1 MKNYIFFSNKYIV
14 NYSSSFRDKKNIID
28 TVIGFTQYILTL
40 DSSEKYEYREE
51 RDDIEIVYYSDK
63 MNRLFI
69 KDDNKIHSFAYPF
82 NVKKDNEHYS
92 VWYNNTEITSSICS
106 ILNRVLTQISH
117 LEKMTEIMWTELDE
131 DSIIDS
137 ESLGAIIV
145 YLLQI
150 EPGYVRFDY
159 DEERMSPSHPLHH
172 LDINYTDDCT
182 YKIGLKNKKDINSFI
197 NILNTKTMPF
207 FLQD

>member
-1 MKNYIFFSNKYIV
+1 MKNYIFFTNKYIV

-145 YLLQI
+145 YLLQK
-150 EPGYVRFDY
+150 EPG
-159 DEERMSPSHPLHH
+159 
-172 LDINYTDDCT
+172 
-182 YKIGLKNKKDINSFI
+182 
-197 NILNTKTMPF
+197 
-207 FLQD
+207 